1 MHLLNVKSDRVGR
14 YGKTQ
19 NETEKNQAIEH
30 WKNNNKTSEK
40 KHEEKKKH
48 NVLNEKKETNWTNSL
63 AGVNW
68 SVNDCCSPVEMGFF
82 FVKTLN
88 RIRCRYE
95 YKNLVTPDQ
104 SKQKTK
110 FICSFS
116 GKRRLNLLFV
126 YCLHTVNRVCSNIRK
141 LLFLFWI
148 VVHSHHKLMHFQC
161 CYRKKETHI
170 LSTYWRAHTVQ
181 SHA

>member
-1 MHLLNVKSDRVGR
+1 M
-14 YGKTQ
+14 
-19 NETEKNQAIEH
+19 
-30 WKNNNKTSEK
+30 
-40 KHEEKKKH
+40 KKK
-48 NVLNEKKETNWTNSL
+48 KKPIERIVWLESIEASMIVVAQL
-63 AGVNW
+63 KWV
-68 SVNDCCSPVEMGFF
+68 FF

-88 RIRCRYE
+88 RIGCRYE

-170 LSTYWRAHTVQ
+170 LSTY
-181 SHA
+181 